1 MWVLPAHGH
10 HFCVHHHGGQEAG
23 NSGGDCGGQGDGNG
37 GEGSRRWVLL
47 KVSSKKLNSSNT
59 SQKQEEMVSTAGPS
73 LHAKLSLCFEIPF
86 LTQPHIQNHH
96 QKNLSPGGKHK
107 CWCPQSITFM
117 PWWQKGLRAF
127 FHQLTPSHRD
137 LWWCFPAGA
146 GGWSQ
151 AHGSPQLRKPP
162 LPWQGLCA
170 TAALPGAGL
179 GLQHAPPL
187 KEQLRQ
193 MCNNPGSSLHF
204 FTPVWYKMSPVT
216 VSISFMTDLK
226 KPLTP

>member
-23 NSGGDCGGQGDGNG
+23 NSGGDCGGQGDGNS

-96 QKNLSPGGKHK
+96 QKNLSPGGK
-107 CWCPQSITFM
+107 QS
-117 PWWQKGLRAF
+117 
-127 FHQLTPSHRD
+127 
-137 LWWCFPAGA
+137 AGA
-146 GGWSQ
+146 LKASHSCHDG
-151 AHGSPQLRKPP
+151 RKA
-162 LPWQGLCA
+162 WG
-170 TAALPGAGL
+170 
-179 GLQHAPPL
+179 
-187 KEQLRQ
+187 
-193 MCNNPGSSLHF
+193 HF
-204 FTPVWYKMSPVT
+204 
-216 VSISFMTDLK
+216 SISWPHPTGICDDVFQQSWRLVPSTWLSTAQEAPIALAGALCHCSIARCWVGFAACSTSK
-226 KPLTP
+226 GTTQTNV